1 MAGGRPRFVSLPPNQ
16 MEDLGKEMLAWI
28 KLNKPIHLCQWYT
41 IEKGFTYNEWKSFIQ
56 IPEFLPYYE
65 QALKVVGMKYLD
77 GTVDK
82 SIAQRF
88 LRVYFKDLKEEENDQ
103 LEFESK
109 LRSRE
114 ASTVSEDAIV
124 RHEAMMSQI
133 RSLQTDRKSASKT
146 IKEAQ

>member
-1 MAGGRPRFVSLPPNQ
+1 MAGGRPRFVSLPPKE

-56 IPEFLPYYE
+56 IPESLPYYE
-65 QALKVVGMKYLD
+65 QALKLVGMKYLD

-103 LEFESK
+103 LEYESK

-114 ASTVSEDAIV
+114 ASTVSEDAII
-124 RHEAMMSQI
+124 RHDAMMSQI
-133 RSLQTDRKSASKT
+133 RSLQTDRKRASKT
-146 IKEAQ
+146 INDAQ